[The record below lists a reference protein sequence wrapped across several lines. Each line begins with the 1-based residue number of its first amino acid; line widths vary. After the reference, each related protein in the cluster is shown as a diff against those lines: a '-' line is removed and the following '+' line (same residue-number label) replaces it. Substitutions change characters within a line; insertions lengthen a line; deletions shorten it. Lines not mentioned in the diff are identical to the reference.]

1 MSSYAILLLLSVGCK
16 RDEMTKFRSYLYLNE
31 HTLQL
36 AKGCIT
42 SINVVEK
49 ERKRERN
56 EFAQCKAKKTSC
68 TVTNVVFNAT
78 CEQTCSNLFNVSSVK
93 TLSTFLT
100 KISME
105 K

>member
-31 HTLQL
+31 HTLHL

-68 TVTNVVFNAT
+68 NVVFNAT

-93 TLSTFLT
+93 ALSTFQT
-100 KISME
+100 KISVD